1 MNNETEEIRLSDG
14 KTSVSLITQKLMEL
28 KLEASDRN
36 TTKPR
41 KSVIAS
47 SIRDFEQLRNMIDT
61 QGDAYF
67 LLAIRAG
74 KQEKIDR
81 RLEGFEAWS
90 KSVPRGS
97 IKMGAMKSTYRSL
110 TGLPELERS
119 VRVIDEIIEIIKIR

>member
-1 MNNETEEIRLSDG
+1 MNSETEEVRLSDY
-14 KTSVSLITQKLMEL
+14 KTAVSLITNKIMEL
-28 KLEASDRN
+28 RFEASDKN

-41 KSVIAS
+41 KGVIAS

-61 QGDAYF
+61 QSDAYF

-81 RLEGFEAWS
+81 RLEGFEEWG

-97 IKMGAMKSTYRSL
+97 IKIGAMKSTYRSL

-119 VRVIDEIIEIIKIR
+119 VRVIDEIIDIIKIK